1 LTLIA
6 DDMPRHVAV
15 IMDGNGRWAQKRGLP
30 RSEGHKAGT
39 DAAKAV
45 VTRCRELGIGHL
57 TLYTFSKE
65 NWGRPKEEIRFLF
78 DLLTRF
84 VTREADT
91 LLTRDIRLSVFGE
104 LSGLPLAPRQALS
117 HVIKKTSGC
126 RSMRLNLALNYSGRE
141 EILRACRALAA
152 KGLPAAEITAE
163 RFAQELYTAGQPDPD
178 LLIRTSGE
186 LRLSNYLLWQS
197 AYSEFSFPEVLWP
210 DFSAAELDAAI
221 EDYRSRR
228 RRYGLTE
235 EQIADAAGRP
245 PGTP

>member
-1 LTLIA
+1 MTLRG
-6 DDMPRHVAV
+6 DDLPRHVAI

-45 VTRCRELGIGHL
+45 VTRCRERGIGHL

-65 NWGRPKEEIRFLF
+65 NWGRPKEEISFLF

-84 VTREADT
+84 VTREVGT
-91 LLTRDIRLSVFGE
+91 LLERDIRLSVFGE

-117 HVIKKTSGC
+117 HVIKKTAAC

-152 KGLPAAEITAE
+152 KGLPPEEITAE
-163 RFAQELYTAGQPDPD
+163 RFAAELYTAGQPDPD
-178 LLIRTSGE
+178 LVVRTSGE

-197 AYSEFSFPEVLWP
+197 AYSEFSFPDVLWP
-210 DFSAAELDAAI
+210 DFTALELDKAI

-228 RRYGLTE
+228 RRFGLTDDQLTDE
-235 EQIADAAGRP
+235 
-245 PGTP
+245 

>member
-1 LTLIA
+1 
-6 DDMPRHVAV
+6 MPRHIAV

-39 DAAKAV
+39 EAAKAV

-65 NWGRPKEEIRFLF
+65 NWGRPKEEVRFLF

-91 LLTRDIRLSVFGE
+91 LMTRDIRLAVFGE

-117 HVIKKTSGC
+117 HVIKKTAGC

-152 KGLPAAEITAE
+152 QGVPPDGITAE
-163 RFAQELYTAGQPDPD
+163 RFAAELYTAGQPDPD
-178 LLIRTSGE
+178 MVIRTSGE
-186 LRLSNYLLWQS
+186 LRLSNYLLWQA
-197 AYSEFSFPEVLWP
+197 AYSEFVFPEVLWP
-210 DFSAAELDAAI
+210 DFGAAELDAAI
-221 EDYRSRR
+221 EDFRSRR
-228 RRYGLTE
+228 RRFGLTG
-235 EQIADAAGRP
+235 EQARESDHVS
-245 PGTP
+245 